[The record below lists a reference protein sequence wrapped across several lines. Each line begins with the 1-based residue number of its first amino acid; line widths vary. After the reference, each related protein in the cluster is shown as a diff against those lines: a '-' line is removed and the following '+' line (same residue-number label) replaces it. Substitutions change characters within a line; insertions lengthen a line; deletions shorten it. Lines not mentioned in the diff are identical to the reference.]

1 MVINTLYGIYLQLC
15 CSEKSRDNT
24 SFVTSALAARSK
36 VKGFPD
42 RQLRQVDV
50 LLVNIAGCP
59 LRNELIKGVAIVCD
73 AALHL
78 QQAHA
83 QKGVMQASASSGCCT
98 HRCQQAQAHGQI
110 RFDADSGTR
119 QLAAHA
125 GSPGPG
131 DFDNQQEVSRFD
143 DFAWQSSL
151 LR

>member
-50 LLVNIAGCP
+50 LLVNIAGGP
-59 LRNELIKGVAIVCD
+59 FRNELIKGVAIVCD

-78 QQAHA
+78 QEAHA
-83 QKGVMQASASSGCCT
+83 PKGVNASFRIKWLLHTETSTSTSTQTDKVWHSFKDQTACC
-98 HRCQQAQAHGQI
+98 
-110 RFDADSGTR
+110 
-119 QLAAHA
+119 
-125 GSPGPG
+125 
-131 DFDNQQEVSRFD
+131 SRRK
-143 DFAWQSSL
+143 
-151 LR
+151 LRD

>member
-83 QKGVMQASASSGCCT
+83 QKGVMQPSGPSSCCT
-98 HRCQQAQAHGQI
+98 QRRQQA
-110 RFDADSGTR
+110 
-119 QLAAHA
+119 
-125 GSPGPG
+125 
-131 DFDNQQEVSRFD
+131 
-143 DFAWQSSL
+143 
-151 LR
+151 

>member
-1 MVINTLYGIYLQLC
+1 MTG
-15 CSEKSRDNT
+15 
-24 SFVTSALAARSK
+24 ALAACSK

-42 RQLRQVDV
+42 CQLRQVNV
-50 LLVNIAGCP
+50 LLVDIAGGP
-59 LRNELIKGVAIVCD
+59 LRNELIEGVAIVCD

-78 QQAHA
+78 QQTHA
-83 QKGVMQASASSGCCT
+83 QKGVMHISGPSGCHT

-110 RFDADSGTR
+110 RFDADSATR